1 MYQRILILFCILLL
15 CLSAC
20 QVEHGDYPSV
30 DPVVVYHARDFE
42 QSIDSLISELGC
54 RKELP
59 EGFELQTLLALKH
72 YPELKNTH
80 IKFIVKKAFIPLAS
94 RPSTFSLLRKRDQ
107 RTYRVIIS
115 DESLP
120 QMDSVLLK
128 NLPFNAQV
136 AIIGHELA
144 HVAEYETLNSYELM
158 YTGVLYIWG
167 SFRASMEKGT
177 DKKTIEHGLGWQL
190 LEYAEHV
197 RQVSGSNR
205 KQIDFMD
212 KYYMNPQEIKRLM
225 VQSEL
230 YRK

>member
-1 MYQRILILFCILLL
+1 
-15 CLSAC
+15 
-20 QVEHGDYPSV
+20 VDYPSV
-30 DPVVVYHARDFE
+30 DPVMVYHVGDYG
-42 QSIDSLISELGC
+42 QSIDSLISELGY

-72 YPELKNTH
+72 YPELKNAH
-80 IKFIVKKAFIPLAS
+80 IRFIVKKAFIPLAS
-94 RPSTFSLLRKRDQ
+94 RPSTFSLLRKRGQ

-120 QMDSVLLK
+120 QMESVLLK

-158 YTGVLYIWG
+158 YTGVFYIWG

-177 DKKTIEHGLGWQL
+177 DKRTIEHGLGWQL
-190 LEYAEHV
+190 LDYAEHV
-197 RQVSGSNR
+197 RQVSGSNK

-212 KYYMNPQEIKRLM
+212 KYYMNPQEIRTLM

-230 YRK
+230 YQK